1 MIPLKNASIILFDG
15 YCNLCNASVDF
26 VIKHDKK
33 NYFLLTSL
41 QSDASKNILLQL
53 HQKSFKNFDSVV
65 LISRQKIYYQSD
77 AALRIAKNLSGF
89 IKLFYIFIIVPK
101 PLRDMVYNYIAK
113 NRYAWFGKKK
123 TCRLPTA
130 DDLGRFL

>member
-53 HQKSFKNFDSVV
+53 HQKSFKNFDS
-65 LISRQKIYYQSD
+65 
-77 AALRIAKNLSGF
+77 
-89 IKLFYIFIIVPK
+89 
-101 PLRDMVYNYIAK
+101 
-113 NRYAWFGKKK
+113 
-123 TCRLPTA
+123 
-130 DDLGRFL
+130 